1 MKLSLEASLQK
12 LRTTY
17 IDIFYVHI
25 WDLHTSVEE
34 IMDSLHVLVLS
45 GKVLYLVG
53 SFHLG
58 LNFSSFLLICGRES
72 RTARRGS

>member
-1 MKLSLEASLQK
+1 
-12 LRTTY
+12 
-17 IDIFYVHI
+17 
-25 WDLHTSVEE
+25 VEE

-53 SFHLG
+53 SFHPG
-58 LNFSSFLLICGRES
+58 INFNSFSPKCGRES